1 MDIIVVDDD
10 VEVRGVLC
18 EVLSS
23 KGHHVIVAENGRR
36 AIDLLS
42 IYKVDLIITDIIM
55 PEIEGIEFILR
66 LRQSNIP
73 VISIS
78 ALSKES
84 IVMEIIASLGIIGFL
99 QKPFAN
105 NELLQIVKNVKEGR
119 EKQKV
124 AK

>member
-1 MDIIVVDDD
+1 MDVIVVDDD

-23 KGHHVIVAENGRR
+23 TGHHVIVAENGKR

-55 PEIEGIEFILR
+55 PELEGIEFILR

-84 IVMEIIASLGIIGFL
+84 IVMEIMASLGIIGFL

-105 NELLQIVKNVKEGR
+105 NDLLRIVNNVKEGL
-119 EKQKV
+119 EKQQV